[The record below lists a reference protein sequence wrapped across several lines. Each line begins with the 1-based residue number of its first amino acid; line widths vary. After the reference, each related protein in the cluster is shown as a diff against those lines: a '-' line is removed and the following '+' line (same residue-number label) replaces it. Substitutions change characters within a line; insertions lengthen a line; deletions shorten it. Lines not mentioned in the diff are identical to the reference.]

1 MLRLLAMFSADFCRA
16 RECGPQG
23 RRPKAAVA
31 APPPKAAPGGG
42 GLPCGPSAVCRLSP
56 LDFSRSALCKTPAI
70 SKKPAACRSGAVPA
84 DLPVAGDRG
93 SPVLQIHPAQN
104 GIFAVLFAE
113 RNDGLLPVPLPLQLG
128 GLAAAGRIAA
138 EKIKLFSLVRLKVLP
153 VQQSGCRH
161 GDFSDGKRRLG
172 DLIKQAGGR
181 LH

>member
-1 MLRLLAMFSADFCRA
+1 MFTADFCRA

-42 GLPCGPSAVCRLSP
+42 GLPCGPSCCLRAFP
-56 LDFSRSALCKTPAI
+56 SRFQLLGAMQNPAK

-84 DLPVAGDRG
+84 DLPIAGDRG

-128 GLAAAGRIAA
+128 GLAAAG
-138 EKIKLFSLVRLKVLP
+138 
-153 VQQSGCRH
+153 
-161 GDFSDGKRRLG
+161 
-172 DLIKQAGGR
+172 
-181 LH
+181 